1 MRSSE
6 ALDPASDAFEPDL
19 APVDFDE
26 EAMADAMCD
35 HIDWLRVEAE
45 MNGLD
50 DEPF

>member
-1 MRSSE
+1 MRSAE

-19 APVDFDE
+19 VPVDFDE

-35 HIDWLRVEAE
+35 HIDWMRVEAE

-50 DEPF
+50 DEPV